1 MVEPQRMLDVMSRR
15 ARRAVA
21 SLRPRHVSSGVLE
34 ARPMGSRS
42 AALLAAALSAALGLA
57 AAATAARAQ
66 EGGEWRMPARDYAA
80 TRHSPPGE
88 IHAGNV
94 RELKEVW
101 NFTTGVQAGHEAA
114 PLVAGGL
121 IYVVTPYPNHVF
133 ALDTAGP
140 GGREIAPQTHPSPPG
155 GGGRGAGE
163 PGPAFPPGP
172 AVFSPP

>member
-34 ARPMGSRS
+34 ARPMRSRS
-42 AALLAAALSAALGLA
+42 AALLAAALSAALALA

-66 EGGEWRMPARDYAA
+66 EEGEWRMPARDYAA
-80 TRHSPPGE
+80 TRYSPLADVN
-88 IHAGNV
+88 AGNV
-94 RELKEVW
+94 HELKEVW

-114 PLVAGGL
+114 PLVADGL

-133 ALDTAGP
+133 ALDTAGRGRWEFDP
-140 GGREIAPQTHPSPPG
+140 KTNPSSQGGACCGVVDRRPFYHGGRPFFHN
-155 GGGRGAGE
+155 
-163 PGPAFPPGP
+163 
-172 AVFSPP
+172 